1 MGEFDSSGRLRGS
14 DSLLS
19 IEVDEHSDAGIVIVR
34 LLGVLSIGAVPR
46 LRDTLLKCL
55 ADQPAAV
62 IVDLELLA
70 IQHPVALNVF
80 AVVARRTAVWSGG
93 QLILA
98 AGPALEGRGRRQ
110 ARALSRFVRIYPS
123 LQIAL
128 TATGRAPLR
137 RLAVWLLPIEAASPG
152 AARRH
157 VLEFC
162 RSCGCESAAD
172 DAVVLA
178 DELVEQGMKHSTS
191 DLILRLELRRG
202 LLTIAAT
209 DDRST
214 GGDRESQFDPLSRR
228 IVAEVATAWGSSA
241 TATGGTVVWA
251 VLRVAAPAVG
261 Q

>member
-1 MGEFDSSGRLRGS
+1 MGEFDSGRELRGS

-19 IEVDEHSDAGIVIVR
+19 IEVDEHSDAGLVIVR

-46 LRDTLLKCL
+46 LRDLLLKCL

-110 ARALSRFVRIYPS
+110 ARVLGRFVRIYPNLQVS
-123 LQIAL
+123 LA
-128 TATGRAPLR
+128 ATKRAPLR
-137 RLAVWLLPIEAASPG
+137 RLAVWLLPIAATSPG
-152 AARRH
+152 AARQH
-157 VLEFC
+157 VVEFC

-172 DAVVLA
+172 DAVIIA
-178 DELVEQGMKHSTS
+178 DELVEQGMKHSTR

-202 LLTIAAT
+202 LLTVAVT

-214 GGDRESQFDPLSRR
+214 VDRESPFDPLSRR
-228 IVAEVATAWGSSA
+228 IVAGVATAWGSTA

-251 VLRVAAPAVG
+251 VLRVAAPVVEH
-261 Q
+261 